1 MTPSDRDTTG
11 LLTRPDPF
19 VQLIS
24 PTGERHAS
32 AEFDPWIRDID
43 LAALGRLY
51 RDMTIVRR
59 LDAEGVALQRQGEL
73 GLWPPL
79 AGQEAAQVGSERAL
93 QPDDFVFSSYRE
105 MGVAWCRGVEPAA
118 LVVEW
123 RGAAASGWN
132 PYDHGMA
139 VPQIIIGAQALHA
152 TGYAMGLAW
161 DGSDAAAIA
170 YFGDGATSEGDVNE
184 ALVFAASFNA
194 PVVFFCQNNG
204 WAISEPVG
212 LQSKQALARR
222 ADGFGM
228 PGIRV
233 DGNDVLAVLAATRQ
247 ALDHARRGEGPTFI
261 EAVTYRM
268 GPHTTADD
276 PTRYRSEQELAEW
289 RARDPLTRVLAFLE
303 ASGVDVE
310 GLEREVASEADRAAA
325 ELRAACIGI
334 PDPEPMSVFDHVYT
348 EPNTHLERQRD
359 HYARYLAMFDQT
371 DAASSAEEGAR

>member
-43 LAALGRLY
+43 VAALGRLY

-152 TGYAMGLAW
+152 TGYAMGLTW
-161 DGSDAAAIA
+161 DRSDAAAIA

-204 WAISEPVG
+204 WAIWSPSGSSRSRRSRAAPTVSACRASASTQRRARG
-212 LQSKQALARR
+212 ARR
-222 ADGFGM
+222 DAAGPRPRASRRGADVHRGRDLPHG
-228 PGIRV
+228 
-233 DGNDVLAVLAATRQ
+233 AAHYRRRSHPVPLR
-247 ALDHARRGEGPTFI
+247 AGARRVACPRPAHPG
-261 EAVTYRM
+261 
-268 GPHTTADD
+268 
-276 PTRYRSEQELAEW
+276 
-289 RARDPLTRVLAFLE
+289 ARIPRCIGGRF
-303 ASGVDVE
+303 E
-310 GLEREVASEADRAAA
+310 GLEREVAGEADRAAA

-334 PDPEPMSVFDHVYT
+334 PDPEPMSVFDHVYA

-359 HYARYLAMFDQT
+359 HYVGER
-371 DAASSAEEGAR
+371 SRS